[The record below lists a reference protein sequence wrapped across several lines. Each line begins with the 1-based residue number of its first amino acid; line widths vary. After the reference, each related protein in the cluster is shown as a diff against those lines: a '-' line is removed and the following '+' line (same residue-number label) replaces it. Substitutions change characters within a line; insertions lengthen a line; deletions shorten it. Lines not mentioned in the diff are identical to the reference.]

1 MDTSCMINVDKVSV
15 SFKKTEILHQITMR
29 VRKQSVCGLVG
40 RNGSGKTVLMKCI
53 CGFLP
58 VTEGEITVAGL
69 RIGKDVEFSPHTGFI
84 IEHPGFLPQYSG
96 IQNLRILSS
105 LKSSRSDEQLK
116 EYMRKVG
123 LEPEDCKRVG
133 KYSMGMK
140 QRLGIAQALMDNPD
154 LLILDE
160 PFNGLDQRGVEQMR
174 KLLLEQKEEGKTIL
188 LASHNMEDIRT
199 LCDEVYQMDGG
210 RAVLL

>member
-1 MDTSCMINVDKVSV
+1 MDASCMINVDNVSV
-15 SFKKTEILHQITMR
+15 SFKKTEILHQITMH

-53 CGFLP
+53 CGFLS
-58 VTEGEITVAGL
+58 VTAGEITVAGL

-96 IQNLRILSS
+96 LQNLKILSS
-105 LKSSRSDEQLK
+105 LKSRKSDEQLK

-123 LEPEDCKRVG
+123 LEPEDHKKVG

-174 KLLLEQKEEGKTIL
+174 KLLLEQKKDGKTIL
-188 LASHNMEDIRT
+188 LASHNTEDIQT

>member
-1 MDTSCMINVDKVSV
+1 MDASCMINVDNVSV
-15 SFKKTEILHQITMR
+15 SFKKTEILHQITMN

-53 CGFLP
+53 CGFLS
-58 VTEGEITVAGL
+58 VTAGEITVAGL

-96 IQNLRILSS
+96 LQNLKILSS
-105 LKSSRSDEQLK
+105 LKSRKSDEQLK

-123 LEPEDCKRVG
+123 LEPEDHKKVG

-174 KLLLEQKEEGKTIL
+174 KLLLEQKKDGKTIL
-188 LASHNMEDIRT
+188 LASHNTEDIQT